1 MLRVKDGV
9 HVSVSYEGRLENG
22 EIFES
27 TADSGPLE
35 FQIGTNSIFPAF
47 EKALINMAVGEK
59 KTILLN
65 PEEAYGPWSE
75 DLTHTI
81 NRSVLSENI
90 TPEKGMIL
98 GLNMERN
105 GETQK
110 VPAMVTA
117 MEGDMVTV
125 DFNHPLAGKTVIYD
139 ITLLEIKEN
148 AS

>member
-27 TADSGPLE
+27 TSDSGPLE